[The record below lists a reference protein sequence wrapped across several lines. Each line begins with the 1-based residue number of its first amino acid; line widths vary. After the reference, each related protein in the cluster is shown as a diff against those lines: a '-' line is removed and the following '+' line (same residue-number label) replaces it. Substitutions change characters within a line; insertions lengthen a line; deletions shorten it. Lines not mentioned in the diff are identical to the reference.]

1 MIIAAS
7 KSQSVGKQNLD
18 EVTMMKQVRG
28 LLVMAYG
35 TPYKEED
42 IERYYTHIR
51 HGRKPAQEDID
62 DLAERYRAIG
72 GISPLAK
79 MTEAQANALCA
90 RLNEVQDEVE
100 YKVFIGLKHIEPFV
114 EDAVAAMVNEGITEA
129 VSIVLAPHFSTF
141 SIKSYNGRAQEE
153 ADKLGGTLKITSVEA
168 WYDEPKFIEYWR
180 QAVDGELEKM
190 SAEERANCCLIISN
204 HSLPEK
210 IKLAG
215 DPYED
220 QLIETANLIKAAA
233 TIENIA
239 VGWQSEG
246 KTPEPWLGPDV
257 QDLTR
262 ELFNAHGYKA
272 FMYAPVGFVT
282 EHLEVLYDNDI
293 ECKVVCDELG
303 VGYYRPAMPNT
314 HPLFIDAMVD
324 AIHKKLA

>member
-1 MIIAAS
+1 
-7 KSQSVGKQNLD
+7 
-18 EVTMMKQVRG
+18 MKEVRG

-51 HGRKPAQEDID
+51 HGRKPSQEHLD
-62 DLAERYRAIG
+62 DLTDRYRAIG

-79 MTEAQANALCA
+79 MTEAQAESLCA

-100 YKVFIGLKHIEPFV
+100 YKLFIGLKHIEPFV
-114 EDAVAAMVNEGITEA
+114 EDAVEAMVKEGITEA

-141 SIKSYNGRAQEE
+141 SIKSYNGRAKE
-153 ADKLGGTLKITSVEA
+153 AAEKLGGTLNITSVEA
-168 WYDEPKFIEYWR
+168 WYDEPKFIDFWK
-180 QAVDGELEKM
+180 QAVNGELAKM
-190 SAEERANCCLIISN
+190 TEEERAAACLIVSN

-220 QLIETANLIKAAA
+220 QLIETARLIQEASD
-233 TIENIA
+233 IVNVE
-239 VGWQSEG
+239 VGWQSAG
-246 KTPEPWLGPDV
+246 QTPEPWLGPDV
-257 QDLTR
+257 QDLTK
-262 ELFNAHGYKA
+262 ELFEQKGYKA
-272 FMYAPVGFVT
+272 FIYTPVGFVT

-293 ECKVVCDELG
+293 ECKVVCDEIG
-303 VGYYRPAMPNT
+303 ASYYRPTMPNT

-324 AIHKKLA
+324 AIHKKLTK

>member
-1 MIIAAS
+1 
-7 KSQSVGKQNLD
+7 
-18 EVTMMKQVRG
+18 MKEVRG

-51 HGRKPAQEDID
+51 HGRKPSQEHLD
-62 DLAERYRAIG
+62 DLTERYRAIG

-79 MTEAQANALCA
+79 MTEAQAHALCA

-114 EDAVAAMVNEGITEA
+114 EDAVEAMVKEGITEA

-141 SIKSYNGRAQEE
+141 SIKSYNGRAKE
-153 ADKLGGTLKITSVEA
+153 AAEKLGGTLNISSVEA
-168 WYDEPKFIEYWR
+168 WYDEPKFIEFWKN
-180 QAVDGELEKM
+180 AVNGELAKM
-190 SAEERANCCLIISN
+190 TEEERANACLIVSN

-215 DPYED
+215 DPYEE
-220 QLIETANLIKAAA
+220 QLIETARLIEEASD
-233 TIENIA
+233 IVNVE
-239 VGWQSEG
+239 VGWQSAG
-246 KTPEPWLGPDV
+246 QTPEPWLGPDV
-257 QDLTR
+257 QDLTK
-262 ELFNAHGYKA
+262 ELFEQKGYKA
-272 FMYAPVGFVT
+272 FIYTPVGFVT

-293 ECKVVCDELG
+293 ECKVVCDEIG
-303 VGYYRPAMPNT
+303 ASYYRPTMPNT

-324 AIHKKLA
+324 AINKKLAK

>member
-1 MIIAAS
+1 
-7 KSQSVGKQNLD
+7 
-18 EVTMMKQVRG
+18 MKEVRG

-51 HGRKPAQEDID
+51 HGRKPSQEHLD
-62 DLAERYRAIG
+62 DLTERYRAIG

-79 MTEAQANALCA
+79 MTEAQAHALCA

-114 EDAVAAMVNEGITEA
+114 EDAVEAMVKEGITEA

-141 SIKSYNGRAQEE
+141 SIKSYNGRAKE
-153 ADKLGGTLKITSVEA
+153 AAEKLGGTLNITSVEA
-168 WYDEPKFIEYWR
+168 WYDEPKFIEFWKN
-180 QAVDGELEKM
+180 AVNGELAKM
-190 SAEERANCCLIISN
+190 TEEERANACLIVSN

-215 DPYED
+215 DPYEE
-220 QLIETANLIKAAA
+220 QLIETARLIEEASD
-233 TIENIA
+233 IVNVE
-239 VGWQSEG
+239 VGWQSAG
-246 KTPEPWLGPDV
+246 QTPEPWLGPDV
-257 QDLTR
+257 QDLTK
-262 ELFNAHGYKA
+262 ELFEQKGYKA
-272 FMYAPVGFVT
+272 FIYTPVGFVT

-293 ECKVVCDELG
+293 ECKVVCDEIG
-303 VGYYRPAMPNT
+303 ASYYRPTMPNT

-324 AIHKKLA
+324 AINKKLAK

>member
-1 MIIAAS
+1 
-7 KSQSVGKQNLD
+7 
-18 EVTMMKQVRG
+18 MKEVRG

-51 HGRKPAQEDID
+51 HGRKPSQEHLD
-62 DLAERYRAIG
+62 DLTERYRAIG

-79 MTEAQANALCA
+79 MTEAQAHALCA

-114 EDAVAAMVNEGITEA
+114 EDAVEAMVKEGITEA

-141 SIKSYNGRAQEE
+141 SIKSYNGRAKE
-153 ADKLGGTLKITSVEA
+153 AAEKLGGTLNITSVEA
-168 WYDEPKFIEYWR
+168 WYDEPKFIEFWKN
-180 QAVDGELEKM
+180 AVNGELAKM
-190 SAEERANCCLIISN
+190 TEEERANACLIVSN

-215 DPYED
+215 DPYEE
-220 QLIETANLIKAAA
+220 QLIETARLIEEASD
-233 TIENIA
+233 IVNVE
-239 VGWQSEG
+239 VGWQSAG

-257 QDLTR
+257 QDLTK
-262 ELFNAHGYKA
+262 ELFEQKGYKA
-272 FMYAPVGFVT
+272 FIYTPVGFVT

-293 ECKVVCDELG
+293 ECKVVCDEIG
-303 VGYYRPAMPNT
+303 ASYYRPTMPNT

-324 AIHKKLA
+324 AINKKLAK